1 MSALKVE
8 RLFLSLSSEER
19 EAFRARLQATQ
30 TVLLH
35 LYDALEEITSQQRR
49 LSRCKRQLIESLYH
63 EPYTPASDTRFR
75 NDCRRLAEHL
85 ERFLA
90 ERQCLNTLEKNS
102 LWHARFLLAA
112 LLQRGLWK
120 EFEEN
125 YCKARATALSNCDFE
140 TLLALDNLQFHH
152 LWESR
157 THKPQAL
164 KHLLSTIEASK
175 ADLKNHYATTHA
187 HWGSIYTGALH
198 YLQVYEQSK
207 SWEKLKQVDFT
218 DVHSPLAE
226 YYEQK
231 SRTFAQSLHAD
242 IASMTKAL
250 NIIFSLPSVLPHI
263 CAEQL
268 SALGNVGLAYMLNG
282 DYANA
287 LQYYQ
292 KAFEFSQTH
301 GLEFGASLAFNYAS
315 VLMKCA
321 RYKDALEIFHAKW
334 KVLSKGKLTQHR
346 AEVMRC
352 YCHIFLG
359 ELDRSQALIPS
370 SLAPYPLDIQLY
382 FHFANIA
389 IFIEQR
395 NFFVAERTVNNLL
408 KRFQRRKSYAQHK
421 SAQQL
426 ALLYRKLIR
435 LLQSQPYAKSSSL
448 KKMKEA
454 LTTFKATHRDYHSA
468 LPVIWLEHKLATDI
482 VD

>member
-19 EAFRARLQATQ
+19 QILRARLEASQ

-35 LYDALEEITSQQRR
+35 LYDALAEITSQQQR

-75 NDCRRLAEHL
+75 NDCRRLAEQL

-90 ERQCLNTLEKNS
+90 EHQCLNTLEKNS
-102 LWHARFLLAA
+102 LWHTRFLLAA
-112 LLQRGLWK
+112 LLQRGLWR

-125 YCKARATALSNCDFE
+125 YRKARATALSNCDFE
-140 TLLALDNLQFHH
+140 TLLALDNLQFQH

-175 ADLKNHYATTHA
+175 ADLKNYYATTHA
-187 HWGSIYTGALH
+187 HWGSIYTVASH
-198 YLQVYEQSK
+198 YLQAYEHAK
-207 SWEKLKQVDFT
+207 SWEALKQVDFT
-218 DVHSPLAE
+218 DVCPPLAE

-231 SRTFAQSLHAD
+231 SRAFAQSLHAD
-242 IASMTKAL
+242 IASMQQAMT
-250 NIIFSLPSVLPHI
+250 IIFSLPSVLPSI

-268 SALGNVGLAYMLNG
+268 FALGNVGLAYMLNH

-321 RYKDALEIFHAKW
+321 LYKEALEIFRAKW
-334 KVLSKGKLTQHR
+334 DTLSKGEMTRHR

-359 ELDRSQALIPS
+359 EPDEAISLVPTSLS
-370 SLAPYPLDIQLY
+370 SHPLDIQFY
-382 FHFANIA
+382 FHFATIA
-389 IFIEQR
+389 ISIEQR
-395 NFFVAERTVNNLL
+395 DLLAAERAIDNFL
-408 KRFQRRKSYAQHK
+408 KRFQRRKSYAQRK

-426 ALLYRKLIR
+426 ALLYRKFIR
-435 LLQSQPYAKSSSL
+435 LSQAEPRSKTSSSL
-448 KKMKEA
+448 KKLKDA
-454 LTTFKATHRDYHSA
+454 LSAFKATYRDYHST
-468 LPVIWLEHKLATDI
+468 LPVAWLERKLAED
-482 VD
+482 

>member
-19 EAFRARLQATQ
+19 EAFRARLQVPQ

-35 LYDALEEITSQQRR
+35 LYDALEALALQHKR

-63 EPYTPASDTRFR
+63 EPYTPITDTRFR

-90 ERQCLNTLEKNS
+90 ERQCLSSLEKNS
-102 LWHARFLLAA
+102 LLATRFLLEA

-125 YCKARATALSNCDFE
+125 YRKARATALSACDFE

-152 LWESR
+152 LWASR

-175 ADLKNHYATTHA
+175 ADLKNYYATTYA
-187 HWGSIYTGALH
+187 HWGFIYTGALH
-198 YLQVYEQSK
+198 YLQVYEPSK

-231 SRTFAQSLHAD
+231 SRAFAQSLHAD

-250 NIIFSLPSVLPHI
+250 NIIFSLPSVSPSI

-268 SALGNVGLAYMLNG
+268 SALGNVGLAYMLND

-292 KAFEFSQTH
+292 KALEFSKTH
-301 GLEFGASLAFNYAS
+301 GLEFGAPLAFNYAS
-315 VLMKCA
+315 ALMKCA
-321 RYKDALEIFHAKW
+321 RYKDALEIFRAKW
-334 KVLSKGKLTQHR
+334 EVLSKGELTQHR

-370 SLAPYPLDIQLY
+370 SLAPYPLDIQFY

-389 IFIEQR
+389 ISIEQR
-395 NFFVAERTVNNLL
+395 DFFAAERTIANLL

-421 SAQQL
+421 SARQL

-435 LLQSQPYAKSSSL
+435 LFQSQPHAKSSSL

-454 LTTFKATHRDYHSA
+454 LATFKATHRDYHNA
-468 LPVIWLEHKLATDI
+468 LPAIWLEHKLATDI
-482 VD
+482 AD